1 MTIRKNLLLS
11 VVVGLGS
18 FFPLLTITKP
28 AEAQHTHCAVVPY
41 SAPAS
46 QETYDSVKT
55 EFSYTAPINVT
66 AANTVNC
73 PGSKIGNY
81 EISDLTSISLALSA
95 TAKGTWKVRITS
107 GPEKEL
113 FFSNGNSV
121 QISLSPHPRT
131 DAFEFDATD
140 GSGDNVEFIFTPVS
154 VEKGTNILK
163 VQNLG
168 GNHYYQEVPEPLTI
182 LGTGVV
188 LGAIPVLKK
197 EYAKRNKKKNEDA

>member
-46 QETYDSVKT
+46 QKTYDSVKT
-55 EFSYTAPINVT
+55 EFSYTAPINVRP
-66 AANTVNC
+66 ANTVDC

-95 TAKGTWKVRITS
+95 TAKGTWRVNIPFGST
-107 GPEKEL
+107 EDL

-121 QISLSPHPRT
+121 QISLVPHLQAG
-131 DAFEFDATD
+131 AFEFDATD
-140 GSGDNVEFIFTPVS
+140 GFGDDVTFQFTPVS
-154 VEKGTNILK
+154 VEQGTNILK
-163 VQNLG
+163 VQNLR